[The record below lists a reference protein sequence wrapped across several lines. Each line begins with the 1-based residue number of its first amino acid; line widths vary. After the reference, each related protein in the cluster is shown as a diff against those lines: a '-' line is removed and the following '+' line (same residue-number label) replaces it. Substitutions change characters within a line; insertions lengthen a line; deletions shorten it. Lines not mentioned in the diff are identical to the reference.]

1 MVMETLTRSELE
13 SVTAELL
20 PSREALSWLNI
31 NVANIT
37 AVNMA
42 VAVNAG
48 THGST
53 ADAVALQEIYV
64 LQG

>member
-13 SVTAELL
+13 GVTAELL
-20 PSREALSWLNI
+20 PSREALSWITVNI
-31 NVANIT
+31 ANVT

-42 VAVNAG
+42 LAVNAG
-48 THGST
+48 TYGSV

-64 LQG
+64 FQG